1 MRARL
6 AALALVALA
15 VPAARADTGPP
26 RLAVTLEPATV
37 TVGDPISVTATL
49 ELPEAGLPVTLVLAD
64 SPAGD
69 IRALAAPRLVRRPA
83 GAGERLTWTFP
94 LAVYRPGR
102 FEIAPPV
109 AHLAGDPPTDV
120 AADSKLEVEVRSVL
134 AGAEDATPA
143 PPVPPRA
150 LPRGAAP
157 WWTLAALAAAVVAAA
172 IALARRPPPAPAA
185 AAPPRLPPLAELEQ
199 ALAGLDPADAVAGH
213 AATSRALRR
222 YLGRA
227 LAFPALESTTAE
239 VARRLRGRGA
249 VDPAL
254 AGRIRRLLGECDG
267 VKFARRATD
276 ADELRARR
284 DDALAIARELEV
296 ALAPAAP
303 PEAAA

>member
-6 AALALVALA
+6 ATLLFATLAA
-15 VPAARADTGPP
+15 PAAGVVAP
-26 RLAVTLEPATV
+26 RLGVSLEPSTV
-37 TVGDPISVTATL
+37 TVGDPITVTSTL
-49 ELPEAGLPVTLVLAD
+49 ELPRPGLAATIAIPESPSSDVRALDPPRLD
-64 SPAGD
+64 RQPAGT
-69 IRALAAPRLVRRPA
+69 
-83 GAGERLTWTFP
+83 GERLTWTYRVAIF
-94 LAVYRPGR
+94 RPGR
-102 FEIAPPV
+102 FELAPPSV
-109 AHLAGDPPTDV
+109 QLAGDPPLDLAV
-120 AADSKLEVEVRSVL
+120 DSKLDVEVRSVL
-134 AGAEDATPA
+134 AGEEDAAPA
-143 PPVPPRA
+143 PPVPPRP

-157 WWTLAALAAAVVAAA
+157 WWTLAALAAAVVASA

-185 AAPPRLPPLAELEQ
+185 APAPALPALVELEQ
-199 ALAGLDPADAVAGH
+199 ALAALDPTDAVAGH
-213 AATSRALRR
+213 ATVSRALRR

-239 VARRLRGRGA
+239 IARRLRRRGA
-249 VDPAL
+249 VDPGV

-284 DDALAIARELEV
+284 DDALAIARELDV